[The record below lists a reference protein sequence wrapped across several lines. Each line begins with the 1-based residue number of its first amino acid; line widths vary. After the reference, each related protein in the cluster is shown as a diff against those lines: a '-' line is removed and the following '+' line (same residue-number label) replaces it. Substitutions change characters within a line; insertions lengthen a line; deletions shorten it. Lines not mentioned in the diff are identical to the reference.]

1 MDRNVVP
8 KQQYVDTLDGLSRQR
23 YLDKL
28 RVIDGVDPYTLPS
41 GSWTKDEASFP
52 AVSYPDIVNYLIFGK
67 SFYFMDDMKAWKSLE
82 AYNQLTSGVDLWS
95 IRVCEEWISC
105 CKREGK
111 LWQLTTGTYYP
122 AG

>member
-28 RVIDGVDPYTLPS
+28 RVIGGVDPYTLPS

-52 AVSYPDIVNYLIFGK
+52 AVSYPDIVNYL
-67 SFYFMDDMKAWKSLE
+67 SSA
-82 AYNQLTSGVDLWS
+82 
-95 IRVCEEWISC
+95 RVSTPW
-105 CKREGK
+105 
-111 LWQLTTGTYYP
+111 TT
-122 AG
+122 